1 MPGREKSAIL
11 ALMFL
16 ASGHAAKPFLL
27 FERHFVVALG
37 RPSDLKLLRFK
48 SLISCVTLL
57 SLLLI
62 SGMTAAADKL
72 SLLYSAQSVSYSMP
86 WIAQDAGLF
95 RKHDL
100 DVKLVYIPSSGV
112 AHRGSPRW

>member
-1 MPGREKSAIL
+1 MRLRDRTDKLGEDYQPRLWLVIGGL
-11 ALMFL
+11 VL
-16 ASGHAAKPFLL
+16 
-27 FERHFVVALG
+27 VVAYILYFVAANG
-37 RPSDLKLLRFK
+37 
-48 SLISCVTLL
+48 VG
-57 SLLLI
+57 LLI

-100 DVKLVYIPSSGV
+100 DVKLVYAQSNE
-112 AHRGSPRW
+112 RL

>member
-1 MPGREKSAIL
+1 
-11 ALMFL
+11 MFL
-16 ASGHAAKPFLL
+16 APGHAATSL
-27 FERHFVVALG
+27 FDRHFVLAIA
-37 RPSDLKLLRFK
+37 RPNDVKLLGFK
-48 SLISCVTLL
+48 SLIPSVTLL

-100 DVKLVYIPSSGV
+100 DVKLVYAQSNE
-112 AHRGSPRW
+112 RL